1 MRPVEF
7 GEALGAGTRLTLFSD
22 DKPTASSG
30 SSSFAWT
37 KRQASHLHSEPKVEG
52 YFQNG
57 KRSFLRLSTKGGKEQ
72 EFTVTVNHVLEE
84 ILDAY
89 LQASGLLAYPTLAIS
104 HGLSL

>member
-1 MRPVEF
+1 MKRR
-7 GEALGAGTRLTLFSD
+7 ALR
-22 DKPTASSG
+22 
-30 SSSFAWT
+30 
-37 KRQASHLHSEPKVEG
+37 LHSEPKLEG
-52 YFQNG
+52 YFYNG

-89 LQASGLLAYPTLAIS
+89 LQASGLLAYPTLVIS